1 MPIYEYQ
8 CGNCG
13 VEFEEW
19 QNISDA
25 PVDKCPQCGG
35 PSSRL
40 ISQSTFILKGTGWYA
55 TDYAKKDGNSH
66 GKSSR
71 AAESSSSEKSSSGS
85 KDASSDS
92 KTSAAKSSDGSDS

>member
-8 CGNCG
+8 CQKCGN
-13 VEFEEW
+13 EFEEW
-19 QNISDA
+19 QKFSDA

-55 TDYAKKDGNSH
+55 TDYANKSRDSQA
-66 GKSSR
+66 KSSKST
-71 AAESSSSEKSSSGS
+71 ESSSGKESSSGS

-92 KTSAAKSSDGSDS
+92 KTSAAKSSAGSDT